1 MYVGNSL
8 APSVLTKEMLL
19 EIGGWRAM
27 QEGRSLWEAGKVM
40 SVDWVDPMLGGVVQA
55 GDRDRECATEIRKET
70 FGCRESV

>member
-1 MYVGNSL
+1 MSENSSV
-8 APSVLTKEMLL
+8 PSVLTKEMLL

-40 SVDWVDPMLGGVVQA
+40 SVDWVDPMLGGA
-55 GDRDRECATEIRKET
+55 GGDRDRECATEIRKET